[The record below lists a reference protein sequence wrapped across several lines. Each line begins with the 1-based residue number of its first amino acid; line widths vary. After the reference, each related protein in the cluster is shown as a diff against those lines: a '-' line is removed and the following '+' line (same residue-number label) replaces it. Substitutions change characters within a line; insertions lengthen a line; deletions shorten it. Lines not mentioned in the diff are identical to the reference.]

1 MLLFR
6 TILQLYCFVTAD
18 SCKAERM
25 KSLHNQFF
33 QFVQLNLFSGKLKAY
48 LGMAFIVLIFFV
60 YQILA
65 YRGVSSTHPG
75 AFLVVV
81 SYLPIIVLILIMLW
95 KTKYRNIGFVAI
107 AAGFFALWYYQATLV
122 NYLSWTYMVQRS
134 CIFAL
139 SAFAFGI
146 TLLPGR
152 IPMISRIAELVHG
165 PLNVKVAQYT
175 RQVTIAWTSLFGF
188 MTFLPLIVF
197 EFSPHPLFFLMT
209 NAITMGLLVSMMF
222 AEYTVRCRIIP
233 VGERAGM
240 VEALHAFFLYSDAD
254 AALSK
259 EKPRNGNG

>member
-1 MLLFR
+1 
-6 TILQLYCFVTAD
+6 
-18 SCKAERM
+18 M
-25 KSLHNQFF
+25 KFLHNQFF
-33 QFVQLNLFSGKLKAY
+33 QSVQLKLFSGKWKTY
-48 LGMAFIVLIFFV
+48 LGISFIVLIFFV

-65 YRGVSSTHPG
+65 YRGVSSAHPG
-75 AFLVVV
+75 AFLVVF

-95 KTKYRNIGFVAI
+95 KTKYRNIGFAAI
-107 AAGFFALWYYQATLV
+107 AAGIFALWHYQATLV
-122 NYLSWTYMVQRS
+122 IYLSWTYMVQRS

-175 RQVTIAWTSLFGF
+175 RQVTIAWTSLFGI
-188 MTFLPLIVF
+188 MTVLPLIVF
-197 EFSPHPLFFLMT
+197 EFSPHLLFFLMT
-209 NAITMGLLVSMMF
+209 NAITMGLVVSMMF
-222 AEYTVRCRIIP
+222 AEYAVRCRIIP

-240 VEALHAFFLYSDAD
+240 VEALHAFFLYSDD
-254 AALSK
+254 TAALSK